1 MTSTVARDSALL
13 AIANRLHYVLLAGD
27 DDRAIEAFA
36 LRIHQYGPHSDGPFV
51 TMNAAV
57 LPPILAE
64 AELRSHVLGPFPGR
78 RQGRLERA
86 HGGTLFLSRIEALDV
101 AAHRHLLHMID
112 HREATPMGAEDE
124 PYQVTAR
131 LIVTTSEDLAA
142 AVRAGRF
149 RRDLYERLAATVVTV
164 PTAAR

>member
-64 AELRSHVLGPFPGR
+64 AELRSHVLEEFSPEETPV
-78 RQGRLERA
+78 
-86 HGGTLFLSRIEALDV
+86 IE
-101 AAHRHLLHMID
+101 
-112 HREATPMGAEDE
+112 EA
-124 PYQVTAR
+124 V
-131 LIVTTSEDLAA
+131 
-142 AVRAGRF
+142 
-149 RRDLYERLAATVVTV
+149 RLAADAVECWVAEGALGAMNRFNRRVRQEESET
-164 PTAAR
+164 